1 MHLLNSCL
9 TTKKTKKTL
18 AIYLQVC
25 YIKTITNAYG
35 GLHMQQLK
43 TITVKTSTKQDSVH
57 METLYAIINNCYNNL
72 QVMEADC
79 TSASY
84 FINSANIFAQLQQ
97 LYCDNET
104 NDYVSIQSVMEVFA
118 SNITYYDESSLYTQ
132 VVENTAMQ
140 KVLLENYVYLSN

>member
-1 MHLLNSCL
+1 
-9 TTKKTKKTL
+9 
-18 AIYLQVC
+18 VC

-43 TITVKTSTKQDSVH
+43 TITVKTSNKVESVH

-97 LYCDNET
+97 LYVENEC
-104 NDYVSIQSVMEVFA
+104 NDYVSIQSVMEIFA